1 MVGTGPN
8 GFASIKGTDCV
19 SASKLVLLHPDDNVL
34 VCIAPIEAG
43 ERLAVEETELSAA
56 EAVAVGHKLARRPI
70 AAGERILKY
79 GAPIGSATRAITPG
93 EWVHAHN
100 MKSDYIPTH
109 DRQTV
114 SGTRT

>member
-1 MVGTGPN
+1 MNPPKTM
-8 GFASIKGTDCV
+8 
-19 SASKLVLLHPDDNVL
+19 LLHPDDNIL
-34 VCIAPIEAG
+34 VCIAPIAAG
-43 ERLAVEETELSAA
+43 DRLTAGGTELVAA

-70 AAGERILKY
+70 APGEQILKY
-79 GAPIGSATRAITPG
+79 GAPIGSATRAIAPG

-114 SGTRT
+114 TGAPR